1 MGVTEKA
8 QVRVLDDQ
16 LRARWLVAI
25 AQLGA
30 TAAKED
36 AAQAFV
42 LRTGCT
48 LDDGRMHVGRAWQI
62 LGISD
67 R

>member
-1 MGVTEKA
+1 MTQQA

-16 LRARWLVAI
+16 LRARWLIAI

-30 TAAKED
+30 NAAKED
-36 AAQAFV
+36 AAQAFA
-42 LRTGCT
+42 LRTGCS

-62 LGISD
+62 LGINE